1 MIARFVP
8 ARMSGFMMGAYFVA
22 TGISQYLGSVV
33 ANIAHIPEGLTDPEA
48 SLRIYSHLFNQLGY
62 AGIFC
67 TLVALAMLPLMR
79 RLEASHGAKAAA
91 APAVPAAPAA
101 GTS

>member
-1 MIARFVP
+1 
-8 ARMSGFMMGAYFVA
+8 MGAYFVA

-33 ANIAHIPEGLTDPEA
+33 ANIAHIPEGLADPES
-48 SLRIYSHLFNQLGY
+48 SLRIYSQLFNQLGY

-79 RLEASHGAKAAA
+79 RLESSHGAQ
-91 APAVPAAPAA
+91 APAA
-101 GTS
+101 ASGAT